1 MAVIIALFSSL
12 LLGNTLQVETRSIII
27 AYPVLCLKS
36 NKGDKSEEACLV
48 LVPVKRKKAILS
60 DNAVLQLRETGP
72 DKNTLTIPGF
82 RHRQQ
87 INIFQSL

>member
-1 MAVIIALFSSL
+1 M
-12 LLGNTLQVETRSIII
+12 II

-36 NKGDKSEEACLV
+36 NKGDKSEEACLL

-60 DNAVLQLRETGP
+60 GDAVLQPGETGP

-82 RHRQQ
+82 RHSKQ